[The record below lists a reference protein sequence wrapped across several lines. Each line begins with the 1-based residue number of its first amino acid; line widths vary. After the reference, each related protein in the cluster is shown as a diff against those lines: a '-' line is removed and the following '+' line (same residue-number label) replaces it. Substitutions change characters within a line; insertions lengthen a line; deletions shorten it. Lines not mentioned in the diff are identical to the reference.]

1 MRRIEVRI
9 CKKCGKTYMR
19 ESGGIVSTPA
29 DYLDDGMCRSCQL
42 LLTGKTITRI
52 IDIFKGKDKN
62 G

>member
-9 CKKCGKTYMR
+9 CKKCGKPYMW

-29 DYLDDGMCRSCQL
+29 DYMDYGMCKSCRL
-42 LLTGKTITRI
+42 LLTGKRITRI
-52 IDIFKGKDKN
+52 IDIFKGKCKD